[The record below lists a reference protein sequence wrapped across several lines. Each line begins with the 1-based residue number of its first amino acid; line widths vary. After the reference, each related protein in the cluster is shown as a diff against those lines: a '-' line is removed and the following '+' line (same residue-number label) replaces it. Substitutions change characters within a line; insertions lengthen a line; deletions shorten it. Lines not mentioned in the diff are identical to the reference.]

1 MKRVSIMRVPVL
13 LVTLILLADAVRAQD
28 DTKKKPSEPS
38 KSADT
43 IASAEKEALEALAKY
58 GKEWSN
64 SDRQRTWK
72 VRMECMVRLVKAG
85 PPAVPFLDQWMR
97 LGRTPHYRAFAAQTL
112 GFLADPSARPALAE
126 AAKQK
131 SDIVPL
137 FANGALERI
146 DRLEATPKTNF
157 SRTWGVKPDPEPI
170 RRAILEYDLARM
182 DSAQVGRAAPD
193 FALAD
198 TSGKTWRLSELK
210 GKKTVVLVF
219 LFGDD

>member
-1 MKRVSIMRVPVL
+1 MKRNIILHLLVL
-13 LVTLILLADAVRAQD
+13 LITVLLIARSGRAED
-28 DTKKKPSEPS
+28 EAKKKPSEPS
-38 KSADT
+38 KAADAT
-43 IASAEKEALEALAKY
+43 ASAQKEALDALAKFQ
-58 GKEWSN
+58 KEWTN

-72 VRMECMVRLVKAG
+72 VRMECLVRLVKVG
-85 PPAVPFLDQWMR
+85 PPAVPFLVQWTR
-97 LGRTPHYRAFAAQTL
+97 LARSPHHRAFAAQTL
-112 GFLADPSARPALAE
+112 GFLADPSARPVLAE

-131 SDIVPL
+131 NDIVPM

-146 DRLEATPKTNF
+146 DRLEATPKTSF

-170 RRAILEYDLARM
+170 RGAILEYDLARM
-182 DSAQVGRAAPD
+182 DSAQVGKAAPD